1 MFTLINQRL
10 AACRLALRDPRQ
22 LSENRVFSF
31 CLSLLAVSYSRTPPH
46 DTGRVGCCDLVF
58 RDLSATPVTGD
69 LQTGPSP
76 ELLASCDA
84 AFSCLLQLGGR
95 SEVEAAGRR
104 NVVNGET
111 LPVSRL
117 IELARDL
124 GLEAEHV
131 LLDWQR
137 LQALGFDRPLLVL
150 HKNAHVILVTGEGR
164 DKATE
169 VAVWDPRNPYGETL
183 FIPRQDFEQA
193 STGHVLIITSPRSD
207 GAGAPAFSDFCWFT
221 SAGLELLDRMPGRGK
236 STKRRSQGRQESGT
250 HPKPALPRTE
260 RAIADTGRGL
270 SPLIRFCVVTAG
282 ILAAAAGGTFL
293 FRSSITDP
301 VATAIAFAKDVW
313 AVAPDG
319 TPPTDG
325 RAENVPRAS
334 SAPIPEA
341 PPAAALGEP
350 GASAPPTKPAAPR
363 SEHTGPRLAT
373 RSVPAI
379 TGSHVA
385 APQAAPAVA
394 RDDVPASVTTT
405 AKRRPIV
412 FGAMPAPMPEVA
424 APPVAPQAVAPRVVP
439 AATPAPVPEVAAP
452 PVPPQAVA
460 PRVVPAATPAPVP
473 EVAAPAVPAQAVAP
487 RVIPAAT
494 PAPVPEV
501 AAPAVPPQAVAP
513 RAIPAATSEAR
524 APSAT
529 TDAAPEAAAATA
541 KSGLEGSAAPNAK
554 NAVPPLPPASDRLSD
569 EEMAALLARGDTLLS
584 VGDVTSA
591 RLFYERVANAGGGLA
606 AIRLGETFDPL
617 FLDRVHMRGV
627 RGDPAAAEFWYH
639 RARDLGATDAEVLLK
654 ALNGR

>member
-1 MFTLINQRL
+1 
-10 AACRLALRDPRQ
+10 
-22 LSENRVFSF
+22 V
-31 CLSLLAVSYSRTPPH
+31 
-46 DTGRVGCCDLVF
+46 
-58 RDLSATPVTGD
+58 
-69 LQTGPSP
+69 
-76 ELLASCDA
+76 
-84 AFSCLLQLGGR
+84 
-95 SEVEAAGRR
+95 AGRG

-150 HKNAHVILVTGEGR
+150 LKNAHVILVTGEGR

-221 SAGLELLDRMPGRGK
+221 SAGLELLGRMPERGK

-293 FRSSITDP
+293 FSSSITDP

-319 TPPTDG
+319 TPPTDS
-325 RAENVPRAS
+325 RAESVPRTS
-334 SAPIPEA
+334 STPIPEA
-341 PPAAALGEP
+341 PLPAALGEP
-350 GASAPPTKPAAPR
+350 GASAPPTKPAVPR
-363 SEHTGPRLAT
+363 TEHTGPRLAT

-385 APQAAPAVA
+385 APQAAPAVD

-412 FGAMPAPMPEVA
+412 FG
-424 APPVAPQAVAPRVVP
+424 
-439 AATPAPVPEVAAP
+439 ATPAPVPEVAAP

-460 PRVVPAATPAPVP
+460 PRV
-473 EVAAPAVPAQAVAP
+473 
-487 RVIPAAT
+487 IPAAT

-501 AAPAVPPQAVAP
+501 AAPPVPPRAVAP
-513 RAIPAATSEAR
+513 RVIPAATSEAR

-541 KSGLEGSAAPNAK
+541 KSGLEGSTAPNAK
-554 NAVPPLPPASDRLSD
+554 NAVPPLSPASDRLSD

-627 RGDPAAAEFWYH
+627 RGDPAAAGFWYH

>member
-1 MFTLINQRL
+1 L
-10 AACRLALRDPRQ
+10 AI
-22 LSENRVFSF
+22 
-31 CLSLLAVSYSRTPPH
+31 SYSRTPPH

-58 RDLSATPVTGD
+58 RDLSATAVTGD

-95 SEVEAAGRR
+95 SEVDAAGRR

-131 LLDWQR
+131 LLDWQG

-150 HKNAHVILVTGEGR
+150 LKNAHVILATGEGR

-183 FIPRQDFEQA
+183 FIPRQDFEKA

-221 SAGLELLDRMPGRGK
+221 SAGLELLGKMPAREK
-236 STKRRSQGRQESGT
+236 STKRQGQGRQESGT
-250 HPKPALPRTE
+250 RPKPAPPRTE
-260 RAIADTGRGL
+260 RAIADTGPAL
-270 SPLIRFCVVTAG
+270 SRLIRSCIVTAG

-341 PPAAALGEP
+341 PPPAALGEP
-350 GASAPPTKPAAPR
+350 SASAPPTKPTAPR
-363 SEHTGPRLAT
+363 SEHTGPRLAA
-373 RSVPAI
+373 RSVPAV

-385 APQAAPAVA
+385 APQAAPAVD
-394 RDDVPASVTTT
+394 RDDVQASVTTT

-412 FGAMPAPMPEVA
+412 FGAMPAPIPEVG
-424 APPVAPQAVAPRVVP
+424 APPVTPQAVAPRAIS
-439 AATPAPVPEVAAP
+439 AATPASVPEVAAP
-452 PVPPQAVA
+452 PV
-460 PRVVPAATPAPVP
+460 T
-473 EVAAPAVPAQAVAP
+473 AQAVAP
-487 RVIPAAT
+487 RAIPAAM
-494 PAPVPEV
+494 PPPEPEV
-501 AAPAVPPQAVAP
+501 AAPPAAPQAVAP
-513 RAIPAATSEAR
+513 RAIPAATSEPR

-529 TDAAPEAAAATA
+529 PDAAPEAAAPAIA
-541 KSGLEGSAAPNAK
+541 KSGLEGSAAPNSK
-554 NAVPPLPPASDRLSD
+554 NAVPLPPAASDRLSN
-569 EEMAALLARGDTLLS
+569 EEMAALLGRGDTLLS

-654 ALNGR
+654 SLNGR